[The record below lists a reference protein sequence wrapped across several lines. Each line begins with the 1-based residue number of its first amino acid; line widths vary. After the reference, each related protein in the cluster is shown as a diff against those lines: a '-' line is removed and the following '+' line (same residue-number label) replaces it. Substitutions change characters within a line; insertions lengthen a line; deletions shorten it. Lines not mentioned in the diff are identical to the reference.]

1 MKNRRKLARD
11 VAIVGAGMSKFG
23 MFRDKD
29 SKDLF
34 AEAFREMI
42 ASVDKGVDPKE
53 IEALYLGNFSNDYF
67 MRQAHWGPIISDL
80 VGITPKPATRTEG
93 ACASVRLHSERVF
106 LPSPPVFT
114 IWSLSAVWRRCPNA
128 LPRK

>member
-1 MKNRRKLARD
+1 MLALIVQHNLLRLEKKMRKRRKLARD

-23 MFRDKD
+23 MFKDKD

-53 IEALYLGNFSNDYF
+53 IEALYLGN
-67 MRQAHWGPIISDL
+67 
-80 VGITPKPATRTEG
+80 
-93 ACASVRLHSERVF
+93 
-106 LPSPPVFT
+106 
-114 IWSLSAVWRRCPNA
+114 
-128 LPRK
+128 